1 MMSAAVTTPTTW
13 VSLATGRWWM
23 PSSLMVSIAS
33 KTSALGVMVR
43 TGLVITSATGLDV
56 STPAA
61 TTRERMSA
69 SVMMPATSCPSVM
82 IRLLMPSSPIVR
94 AASAML
100 TCLSRVTGSRPAKIL
115 RSGVRS
121 TSVAPPSRTSSA
133 AARTRREAV
142 WKKRP
147 MSGNCASSSRNASR
161 RSSSRLSAL
170 TMSTA
175 PERMT

>member
-1 MMSAAVTTPTTW
+1 MPI
-13 VSLATGRWWM
+13 SLI
-23 PSSLMVSIAS
+23 VSIAS
-33 KTSALGVMVR
+33 NTSALGAMVR

-69 SVMMPATSCPSVM
+69 SVMMPAMSCPSVM

-100 TCLSRVTGSRPAKIL
+100 TSLPRVTGSRPAKIS

-142 WKKRP
+142 WKNRP
-147 MSGNCASSSRNASR
+147 MSGNCPSSCRNTSRGSKSR
-161 RSSSRLSAL
+161 MLS
-170 TMSTA
+170 STA
-175 PERMT
+175 CMR